1 MRSIELKTNNYEK
14 YELAFIDM
22 NQYGTST
29 PCRGLSRCNDSGD
42 DRPLDLAHGRT
53 SRNTARS
60 QITLGQHLALF
71 EMLNSLSGT
80 SSSTYIKW
88 TDRQTTNGN

>member
-29 PCRGLSRCNDSGD
+29 PAAASAAATIAAMTVHLISRMVA
-42 DRPLDLAHGRT
+42 PHATPHGVKLR
-53 SRNTARS
+53 SANT
-60 QITLGQHLALF
+60 LALF